1 MLIVVVF
8 STFLKMEN
16 LCILCKVDMGEC
28 NPRQYCGKTRC
39 DNEYLFLAP
48 LDQEDGVVED
58 AVVQKQEALES
69 LNQKRAAWLV
79 LIKKHESWLYVFQK
93 HEEMYSPLEQSQAE
107 MVLEALNL
115 ALTECE
121 AQIITIEES

>member
-1 MLIVVVF
+1 
-8 STFLKMEN
+8 
-16 LCILCKVDMGEC
+16 MGEC

-48 LDQEDGVVED
+48 LDQED
-58 AVVQKQEALES
+58 AVVHKQEALEP
-69 LNQKRAAWLV
+69 LYQKREAWLV
-79 LIKKHESWLYVFQK
+79 LIKKHESWLCVFQK
-93 HEEMYSPLEQSQAE
+93 HEELYSPLEQSQAE
-107 MVLEALNL
+107 MVLEALRL